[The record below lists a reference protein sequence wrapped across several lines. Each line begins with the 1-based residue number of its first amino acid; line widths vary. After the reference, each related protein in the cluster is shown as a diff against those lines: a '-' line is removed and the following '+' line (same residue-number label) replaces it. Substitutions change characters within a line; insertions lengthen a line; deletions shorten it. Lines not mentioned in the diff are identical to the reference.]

1 MCHQLQAWHLEQ
13 KGLISRDDSLSVT
26 SPSQHRNLGLP
37 TRSPCKEVFV
47 SMKVLVAQLC
57 PTLCDPTD
65 CSLPGSSVHGIFQA
79 RILECVAISF
89 LQGIFPTQG
98 VNWGL
103 LKLKLQYF
111 GHLMQRTDSLEKDP
125 DAGKD

>member
-1 MCHQLQAWHLEQ
+1 MKGLDSGRVTDRRRGFQPTQTTRSLRAGTWLQSPVCRQLQAWHLEQ

-26 SPSQHRNLGLP
+26 PPSQHRNLGLP

-65 CSLPGSSVHGIFQA
+65 CSLPGSSVHGI
-79 RILECVAISF
+79 L
-89 LQGIFPTQG
+89 
-98 VNWGL
+98 
-103 LKLKLQYF
+103 
-111 GHLMQRTDSLEKDP
+111 
-125 DAGKD
+125 